1 MLLAQVLQRFLVMET
16 TMSRIDDALGI
27 SQQALIFRSLRSS
40 VLANN
45 IANSETPNYLAKD
58 FDFKTALDDA
68 SGGHL
73 KMAVSNESHLGTSKE
88 DEFGSTLYR
97 IPTKLSREGN
107 SVEAEVEQA
116 AFSDNAVRYQT
127 SLQFLN
133 GTFRTLRLAIKGE

>member
-1 MLLAQVLQRFLVMET
+1 
-16 TMSRIDDALGI
+16 MSRIDDALGI

-58 FDFKTALDDA
+58 FDFKSALDDA
-68 SGGHL
+68 SGAHL
-73 KMAVSNESHLGTSKE
+73 KMAVSDEAHLGTSKQ
-88 DEFGSTLYR
+88 DEFGGTLYR
-97 IPTKLSREGN
+97 IPTKLSRDGN

-133 GTFRTLRLAIKGE
+133 GTFRTLRLAIKGQ